1 MSASLVA
8 RAINAGRLA
17 FGVGMMVVPEKV
29 MGAWIGEAEAA
40 RPAMKMV
47 VRSFG
52 MREIVLGGLG
62 LHVAD
67 RPGVGP
73 RTIQTLALCDLVDA
87 GVTVASRRDLPSS
100 ALPIMLGVAGGAAA
114 AQTWAARE
122 LA

>member
-1 MSASLVA
+1 MSPAFVA

-29 MGAWIGEAEAA
+29 MGAWIGESEAA

-87 GVTVASRRDLPSS
+87 SVTVASRDDLPAT
-100 ALPIMLGVAGGAAA
+100 ALPIMLAVAGGAAA
-114 AQTWAARE
+114 AQTWAARQ